1 MEKINKL
8 DNFIRKIILG
18 RGSRVRWREER
29 KERRRKV
36 QVLFSDTWGEFRA
49 LNFRGRPRGRWDAA
63 RHVTCKFWSGRDDD
77 QVYKGKGKLNIAT
90 SQGSSSRRGK
100 KERERDEILTSTIFD
115 REGRWIV
122 QTILWHERNLVSSRI
137 RERGRNESRGVW
149 IKYLQRYFE
158 RCNTTPWYVSMIEY
172 R

>member
-1 MEKINKL
+1 MKKINKL

-49 LNFRGRPRGRWDAA
+49 LNFRGRPRGRGAA
-63 RHVTCKFWSGRDDD
+63 RYMQILVGQGRRPSLQREGQIKYCDEPRFL
-77 QVYKGKGKLNIAT
+77 VATGKEGAGEGN
-90 SQGSSSRRGK
+90 
-100 KERERDEILTSTIFD
+100 EILTSTIFD

>member
-1 MEKINKL
+1 MAFYMNCIPTIPRKQWNKQWKAMEKINKL
-8 DNFIRKIILG
+8 DNFIRKIIL
-18 RGSRVRWREER
+18 GSRVRWREER

-100 KERERDEILTSTIFD
+100 KERER
-115 REGRWIV
+115 GM
-122 QTILWHERNLVSSRI
+122 
-137 RERGRNESRGVW
+137 
-149 IKYLQRYFE
+149 KY
-158 RCNTTPWYVSMIEY
+158 
-172 R
+172 